1 MGYKIKGR
9 YFEEFEVGEVIH
21 TQGRTINIGDITT
34 FGGLTGDLNSLH
46 MDNELMKK
54 SPFGSVI
61 AHGALTYSISSGLFQ
76 ANGDTDGTT
85 VAFLGVESLK
95 FTKAVMPGDTIHVEA
110 TVAKKTETSKPT
122 RGVVSFEINTLNQ
135 KGEVVL
141 EAVWQIMIKR
151 KA

>member
-21 TQGRTINIGDITT
+21 TKGRTIYEGDITT
-34 FGGLTGDLNSLH
+34 FAGLTGDLNSLH
-46 MDNELMKK
+46 MDNEYMKA
-54 SPFGSVI
+54 SPFGSII

-95 FTKAVMPGDTIHVEA
+95 FTKPVKPGDTIHVEA
-110 TVAKKTETSKPT
+110 RVANKTETSNPK

-141 EAVWQIMIKR
+141 EAKWQIMIMK